1 MSWVCT
7 KSIVCGCVSNME
19 ILIDSREKARKIR
32 AADFYASKGHSST
45 IKSLDVGDYV
55 FKDQVVFEY
64 KEIGDFMS
72 SVLNESLFNEAMN
85 QALVYPYHFVMVQ
98 GNLRTYLDE
107 NWKYVNTKWNN
118 RYDKYLHTNLGR
130 YFGALRRLRTF
141 TCPIIVERE
150 VQAFD
155 EMLLQ
160 AIKCCDGKSKF
171 YSNVTRPVP
180 SQDAVDVL
188 LTSCKGVSSKKAE
201 AIRKHH
207 SINTL
212 YDLMNLT
219 VNDLEDVELIGSK
232 TANNVYQF
240 IHKGDSQ

>member
-1 MSWVCT
+1 MD
-7 KSIVCGCVSNME
+7 
-19 ILIDSREKARKIR
+19 ILIDSREKQRKIR
-32 AADFYASKGHSST
+32 AADFYAGKGHSST

-55 FKDQVVFEY
+55 FSDQVVFEY

-85 QALVYPYHFVMVQ
+85 QALEYDFHYVIVQ
-98 GNLRTYLDE
+98 GDLRSWLDD
-107 NWKYVNTKWNN
+107 NWKYVNTKWRN
-118 RYDKYLHTNLGR
+118 RYDKYLHSNLGR

-150 VQAFD
+150 EQAFD

-160 AIKCCDGKSKF
+160 AIKCLDGKSKF

-180 SQDAVDVL
+180 SQDPIDIL
-188 LTSCKGVSSKKAE
+188 LTSVKGISSKKAE
-201 AIRKHH
+201 AIRKTHNLEN
-207 SINTL
+207 I

-219 VNDLEDVELIGSK
+219 INNFEEVEGIGSK
-232 TANNVYQF
+232 TSTSIYEF
-240 IHKGDSQ
+240 LHKGEEE

>member
-1 MSWVCT
+1 M
-7 KSIVCGCVSNME
+7 N

-32 AADFYASKGHSST
+32 AADFYAGKGHSST
-45 IKSLDVGDYV
+45 IKVLDVGDYV
-55 FKDQVVFEY
+55 FSDRVVFEY

-72 SVLNESLFNEAMN
+72 SVIYGSVFNEAVN
-85 QALVYPYHFVMVQ
+85 QALEYDFHYVIIQ
-98 GNLRTYLDE
+98 GDLRGWLDD
-107 NWKYVNTKWNN
+107 NWKYVNTKWHN

-160 AIKCCDGKSKF
+160 SIKCLDGKSKF

-180 SQDAVDVL
+180 SQDPIDVL
-188 LTSCKGVSSKKAE
+188 LTSCKGISSKKAE

-207 SINTL
+207 TITNL
-212 YDLMNLT
+212 YDLLNLT
-219 VNDLEDVELIGSK
+219 VNDFKAVEGFGEKSS
-232 TANNVYQF
+232 NNVYEF
-240 IHKGDSQ
+240 IHKGEEKQ

>member
-1 MSWVCT
+1 M
-7 KSIVCGCVSNME
+7 N

-32 AADFYASKGHSST
+32 AADFYATKGHSST

-55 FKDQVVFEY
+55 FSDRVVFEY

-72 SVLNESLFNEAMN
+72 SVVNESVFNEAAN
-85 QALVYPYHFVMVQ
+85 QALEYDFHYVIIQ
-98 GNLRTYLDE
+98 GDLRGWLDD
-107 NWKYVNTKWNN
+107 NWKYVNTKWKN

-141 TCPIIVERE
+141 TTPIIVIRE
-150 VQAFD
+150 EQAFD

-160 AIKCCDGKSKF
+160 AIKCLDGKSKF

-188 LTSCKGVSSKKAE
+188 LTSAKGISTKKAE
-201 AIRKHH
+201 AIRKTHNLEN
-207 SINTL
+207 I

-219 VNDLEDVELIGSK
+219 VNDFKLIDGIGDK
-232 TANNVYQF
+232 TASNVYEF
-240 IHKGDSQ
+240 IHKGEEKE

>member
-1 MSWVCT
+1 MY
-7 KSIVCGCVSNME
+7 NME
-19 ILIDSREKARKIR
+19 ILIDSREKQRKIR

-85 QALVYPYHFVMVQ
+85 QALVYPYHFVMIQ

-150 VQAFD
+150 TQAFD

-180 SQDAVDVL
+180 SQDPTDVL
-188 LTSCKGVSSKKAE
+188 LCSVKGVSSKKAE

-207 SINTL
+207 SINTI
-212 YDLMNLT
+212 YDLMKLT
-219 VNDLEDVELIGSK
+219 VNDFKAVDSIGDM
-232 TANNVYQF
+232 TANNIYGF
-240 IHKGDSQ
+240 IHLGEDGDERQG

>member
-1 MSWVCT
+1 M
-7 KSIVCGCVSNME
+7 N
-19 ILIDSREKARKIR
+19 ILIDSREKQRKIR
-32 AADFYASKGHSST
+32 AADFFAGKGHSST

-55 FKDQVVFEY
+55 FSDRVVFEY

-72 SVLNESLFNEAMN
+72 SVINESVFNEAAN
-85 QALVYPYHFVMVQ
+85 QALEYDFHYVIIQ
-98 GNLRTYLDE
+98 GDLRGWLDD
-107 NWKYVNTKWNN
+107 NWKYVNTKWKN

-141 TCPIIVERE
+141 TTPIIVIRE
-150 VQAFD
+150 EQAFD

-160 AIKCCDGKSKF
+160 AIKCLDGKSKF

-180 SQDAVDVL
+180 SQDPVDVL
-188 LTSCKGVSSKKAE
+188 LTSTKNISVKKAN

-207 SINTL
+207 TLTNL

-219 VNDLEDVELIGSK
+219 VNDFKAVDGIGEVTS
-232 TANNVYQF
+232 TNLYNF
-240 IHKGDSQ
+240 LHKGVKE

>member
-1 MSWVCT
+1 
-7 KSIVCGCVSNME
+7 ME

-32 AADFYASKGHSST
+32 AADFYAEKGHNST

-55 FKDQVVFEY
+55 FSDQVVFEY

-85 QALVYPYHFVMVQ
+85 QALEYDFHYVIVQ
-98 GNLRTYLDE
+98 GNLRSWLDD
-107 NWKYVNTKWNN
+107 NWKYVHTKWRN
-118 RYDKYLHTNLGR
+118 RYDKYLHANLGR

-141 TCPIIVERE
+141 TCPILVVKEE
-150 VQAFD
+150 QAFD

-160 AIKCCDGKSKF
+160 AIKCLDGKSKF
-171 YSNVTRPVP
+171 YSNVTRPIP
-180 SQDAVDVL
+180 SQDPIDVL

-219 VNDLEDVELIGSK
+219 VNDFKEVEGLGEITS
-232 TANNVYQF
+232 TNVYEF
-240 IHKGDSQ
+240 IHLGED

>member
-1 MSWVCT
+1 
-7 KSIVCGCVSNME
+7 ME

-32 AADFYASKGHSST
+32 AADFYATKGHSST

-55 FKDQVVFEY
+55 FSDRVVFEY

-72 SVLNESLFNEAMN
+72 SVVNESVFNEAAN
-85 QALVYPYHFVMVQ
+85 QALEYDFHYVIIQ
-98 GNLRTYLDE
+98 GDLRGWLDD
-107 NWKYVNTKWNN
+107 NWKYVNTKWHN

-141 TCPIIVERE
+141 TTPIIVIRE
-150 VQAFD
+150 EQAFD

-160 AIKCCDGKSKF
+160 AIKCLDGKSKF

-180 SQDAVDVL
+180 SQDPIDVL
-188 LTSCKGVSSKKAE
+188 LTSVKGISSKKAE
-201 AIRKHH
+201 AIRKTHNLTN
-207 SINTL
+207 I

-219 VNDLEDVELIGSK
+219 VNNFEEVEGIGAK
-232 TANNVYQF
+232 TSTNIYEF
-240 IHKGDSQ
+240 IHKGEEE

>member
-1 MSWVCT
+1 M
-7 KSIVCGCVSNME
+7 N

-32 AADFYASKGHSST
+32 AADFYAGKGHSST

-55 FKDQVVFEY
+55 FSDRVVFEY

-85 QALVYPYHFVMVQ
+85 QALEYDFHYVIVQ
-98 GNLRTYLDE
+98 GNLRTWLDD
-107 NWKYVNTKWNN
+107 NWKYVNTKWHN

-141 TCPIIVERE
+141 TTPILVVRE
-150 VQAFD
+150 EQAFD

-160 AIKCCDGKSKF
+160 AIKCLDGKTKF

-188 LTSCKGVSSKKAE
+188 LTSAKGISTKKAE
-201 AIRKHH
+201 AIRKTHNLEN
-207 SINTL
+207 I

-219 VNDLEDVELIGSK
+219 INDFKEVEGLGEITS
-232 TANNVYQF
+232 TNVYNF
-240 IHKGDSQ
+240 LHKGDENAN

>member
-1 MSWVCT
+1 M
-7 KSIVCGCVSNME
+7 N
-19 ILIDSREKARKIR
+19 ILIDSREKSRKIR
-32 AADFYASKGHSST
+32 AADFYAGKGHSST

-55 FKDQVVFEY
+55 FSDQVVFEY

-72 SVLNESLFNEAMN
+72 SILNESLFNEAMN
-85 QALVYPYHFVMVQ
+85 QALVYPFHFVMVQ
-98 GNLRTYLDE
+98 GDLRGWLDD
-107 NWKYVNTKWNN
+107 NWKYVNTKWHN
-118 RYDKYLHTNLGR
+118 RYDKYLHSNLGR

-141 TCPIIVERE
+141 TCPILVVKEE
-150 VQAFD
+150 QAFD

-160 AIKCCDGKSKF
+160 AIKCLDGKSKF

-180 SQDAVDVL
+180 SQDPVDVL
-188 LTSCKGVSSKKAE
+188 LTSCKGVSTKKAE

-240 IHKGDSQ
+240 IHKGDSR

>member
-1 MSWVCT
+1 MD
-7 KSIVCGCVSNME
+7 

-32 AADFYASKGHSST
+32 AADFYAGKGHSST

-55 FKDQVVFEY
+55 FSDQVVFEY

-85 QALVYPYHFVMVQ
+85 QALVYDYHFVMVQ
-98 GNLRTYLDE
+98 GDLRKWLDD
-107 NWKYVNTKWNN
+107 NWKYVNTKWHN

-141 TCPIIVERE
+141 TCPILVVKEE
-150 VQAFD
+150 QAFD

-160 AIKCCDGKSKF
+160 AIKCLDGKSKF

-180 SQDAVDVL
+180 SQDPVDVL
-188 LTSCKGVSSKKAE
+188 LTSVKGISSKKAE

-207 SINTL
+207 TL
-212 YDLMNLT
+212 NNVYDLMNLT
-219 VNDLEDVELIGSK
+219 TNNFEEVEGIGSK
-232 TANNVYQF
+232 TSTNIYEF
-240 IHKGDSQ
+240 IHKGDSR

>member
-1 MSWVCT
+1 M
-7 KSIVCGCVSNME
+7 N

-32 AADFYASKGHSST
+32 AADFYAGKGHSST

-55 FKDQVVFEY
+55 FSDQVVFEY

-85 QALVYPYHFVMVQ
+85 QALEYDFHYVIVQ
-98 GNLRTYLDE
+98 GNLRSWLDD
-107 NWKYVNTKWNN
+107 NWKYVNTKWHN

-141 TCPIIVERE
+141 TTPILVVRE
-150 VQAFD
+150 EQAFD

-160 AIKCCDGKSKF
+160 AIKCLDGKTKF

-180 SQDAVDVL
+180 SQDPTDIL
-188 LTSCKGVSSKKAE
+188 LCSAKGVSSKKAS

-207 SINTL
+207 TITNL
-212 YDLMNLT
+212 YDLMKLT
-219 VNDLEDVELIGSK
+219 VNDFKAVDSIGEK
-232 TANNVYQF
+232 TANNIYNF
-240 IHKGDSQ
+240 IHFGEEGDC

>member
-1 MSWVCT
+1 M
-7 KSIVCGCVSNME
+7 N

-32 AADFYASKGHSST
+32 AADFYAEKGHSST

-55 FKDQVVFEY
+55 FGDQVVFEY

-72 SVLNESLFNEAMN
+72 SVLDESLFNEAMN
-85 QALVYPYHFVMVQ
+85 QALVYPFHFVIVQ
-98 GNLRTYLDE
+98 GNLRSWLDD
-107 NWKYVNTKWNN
+107 NWKYVNTKWKN

-141 TCPIIVERE
+141 TCPILVVRE
-150 VQAFD
+150 EQAFD

-160 AIKCCDGKSKF
+160 AIKCLDGKSKF

-180 SQDAVDVL
+180 SQDPIDVL
-188 LTSCKGVSSKKAE
+188 LCSVNGVSSKKAN

-219 VNDLEDVELIGSK
+219 VNDFKEVDGFGEKSS
-232 TANNVYQF
+232 NNVYNF
-240 IHKGDSQ
+240 LHKGEDSQ

>member
-1 MSWVCT
+1 M
-7 KSIVCGCVSNME
+7 N

-32 AADFYASKGHSST
+32 AADFYATKGHSST

-55 FKDQVVFEY
+55 FSDQVVFEY

-85 QALVYPYHFVMVQ
+85 QALEYDFHYVIVQ
-98 GNLRTYLDE
+98 GNLRTWLDD
-107 NWKYVNTKWNN
+107 NWKYVNTKWHN
-118 RYDKYLHTNLGR
+118 RYDKYLHANLGR

-141 TCPIIVERE
+141 TTPILVVRE
-150 VQAFD
+150 EQAFD

-160 AIKCCDGKSKF
+160 AIKCLDGKSKF

-180 SQDAVDVL
+180 SQDPTDIL
-188 LTSCKGVSSKKAE
+188 LSSCRGVSSKKAS

-207 SINTL
+207 TITNI
-212 YDLMNLT
+212 YDLMKLT
-219 VNDLEDVELIGSK
+219 VNDLKEVDGIGDK
-232 TANNVYQF
+232 TANNIYEF
-240 IHKGDSQ
+240 IHKGAKDE

>member
-1 MSWVCT
+1 
-7 KSIVCGCVSNME
+7 ME
-19 ILIDSREKARKIR
+19 ILIDSREKQRKIR
-32 AADFYASKGHSST
+32 AADHYASKGHSST

-55 FKDQVVFEY
+55 FSDQVVFEY

-72 SVLNESLFNEAMN
+72 SVLNESVFNEAAN
-85 QALVYPYHFVMVQ
+85 QAQEYPFHYVIVQ
-98 GNLRTYLDE
+98 GDLRSWLDD
-107 NWKYVNTKWNN
+107 NWKYVNTKWHN

-141 TCPIIVERE
+141 TTPILVVRE
-150 VQAFD
+150 EQAFD

-160 AIKCCDGKSKF
+160 AIKCLDGKTKF

-188 LTSCKGVSSKKAE
+188 LTSAKGISTKKAE
-201 AIRKHH
+201 AIRKTHNL
-207 SINTL
+207 SNI

-219 VNDLEDVELIGSK
+219 VNDLKEVEGIGEKVSS
-232 TANNVYQF
+232 NVYNF
-240 IHKGDSQ
+240 LHKEEKV

>member
-1 MSWVCT
+1 MY
-7 KSIVCGCVSNME
+7 GCAYNME
-19 ILIDSREKARKIR
+19 ILIDSREKGRKIR
-32 AADFYASKGHSST
+32 AADHYAAKGHSS
-45 IKSLDVGDYV
+45 IIRSLDVGDYI
-55 FKDQVVFEY
+55 FGDKVVFEY
-64 KEIGDFMS
+64 KEISDFMS
-72 SVLNESLFNEAMN
+72 SVLNESLFNEAVN
-85 QALVYPYHFVMVQ
+85 QAQVYPYHFVIIQ
-98 GNLRTYLDE
+98 GNLKQYLDD
-107 NWKYVNTKWNN
+107 NWAYVNGKWRN
-118 RYDKYLHTNLGR
+118 RYDKYLHFSLGR

-160 AIKCCDGKSKF
+160 AIKCLDGKSKF

-180 SQDAVDVL
+180 SQDPIDVL
-188 LTSCKGVSSKKAE
+188 LTSCKGISSKKAE

-207 SINTL
+207 TLNSI

-219 VNDLEDVELIGSK
+219 VNDFKLIDGIGDK

-240 IHKGDSQ
+240 IHMEEK

>member
-1 MSWVCT
+1 M
-7 KSIVCGCVSNME
+7 N

-32 AADFYASKGHSST
+32 AADFFAGKGHSST

-55 FKDQVVFEY
+55 FSDRVVFEY

-72 SVLNESLFNEAMN
+72 SVINESVFNEAAN
-85 QALVYPYHFVMVQ
+85 QALEYDFHYVIIQ
-98 GNLRTYLDE
+98 GDLRGWLDD
-107 NWKYVNTKWNN
+107 NWKYVNTKWKN
-118 RYDKYLHTNLGR
+118 RYDKYLHANLGR

-141 TCPIIVERE
+141 TTPIIVIRE
-150 VQAFD
+150 EQAFD

-160 AIKCCDGKSKF
+160 AIKCLDGKSKF

-180 SQDAVDVL
+180 SQDPVDVL
-188 LTSCKGVSSKKAE
+188 LTSAKGISSKKAE

-207 SINTL
+207 SLTNI

-219 VNDLEDVELIGSK
+219 INDFKLIDGIGDK
-232 TANNVYQF
+232 TATNVYEF
-240 IHKGDSQ
+240 IHMGEEQ

>member
-1 MSWVCT
+1 M
-7 KSIVCGCVSNME
+7 N

-32 AADFYASKGHSST
+32 AADFYAEKGHSST

-55 FKDQVVFEY
+55 FGDQVVFEY

-72 SVLNESLFNEAMN
+72 SVLNESVFNEAAN
-85 QALVYPYHFVMVQ
+85 QALEYPFHYVMVQ
-98 GNLRTYLDE
+98 GDLRSWLDD
-107 NWKYVNTKWNN
+107 NWKYVNTKWRN
-118 RYDKYLHTNLGR
+118 RYDKYLHTNLSR

-141 TCPIIVERE
+141 TTPIIVVKE

-160 AIKCCDGKSKF
+160 AIKCLDGKTKF

-180 SQDAVDVL
+180 SQDPIDVL

-201 AIRKHH
+201 SIRKTHNL
-207 SINTL
+207 SNI

-219 VNDLEDVELIGSK
+219 INNFEEVEGIGSK
-232 TANNVYQF
+232 TSTNIYEF
-240 IHKGDSQ
+240 IHKGEEQ